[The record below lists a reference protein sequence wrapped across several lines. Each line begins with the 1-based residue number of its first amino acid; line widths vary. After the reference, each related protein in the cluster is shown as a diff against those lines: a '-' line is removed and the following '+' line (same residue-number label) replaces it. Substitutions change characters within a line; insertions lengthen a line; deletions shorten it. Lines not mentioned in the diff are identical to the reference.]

1 MRAKEFLLEYN
12 RQKTVQ
18 MMGPQIVNAFMTGGD
33 KRTYEFY
40 NTTYQDAQG
49 NPNTQR
55 ILDDVLTN
63 LENADPT
70 PNKIYTPW
78 LAREYAKGNIKR
90 QEDAI
95 VWAPTY
101 LAKYDRA
108 KRRSDFRQDAKDIM
122 RLTFTQFANIMSN
135 YVEPAAPIKD
145 RGKVEQVFKDANV
158 RVLVPHDEQA
168 ACYYGQ
174 GTMWCTA
181 ATQGR
186 NYYEQYA
193 RQGKLYILLPQ
204 QPKYDGEKYQ
214 LHFASGQFMDE
225 EDEPVDITDLLSV
238 RFPEL
243 LPFFMEREPSM
254 RGLVVFAEDKVL
266 NDIATKIQELAH
278 DFISEMIIEWE
289 MNDDSFREWQ
299 WEEAINM
306 GLVTEKM
313 LDELSEDQ
321 IWDIIHEN
329 DKIND
334 YGDYNPDARY
344 TVKLLQNSIDLSP
357 REIKQFAAQ
366 MASEEYDGDGEPV
379 HISEMDELFKFAV
392 EQYFGGGGYGSTRSR
407 GNNDHGLSEWLYK
420 HIQVKA
426 DGTVKYIPR

>member
-1 MRAKEFLLEYN
+1 MRAVEFLLEYN

-33 KRTYEFY
+33 KRTYELY
-40 NTTYQDAQG
+40 NTTYQDGQG

-55 ILDDVLTN
+55 ILNDVLTN

-95 VWAPTY
+95 VWGPTY

-108 KRRSDFRQDAKDIM
+108 KRRSDFRQDARDIM

-135 YVEPAAPIKD
+135 YVEPAAPVKD
-145 RGKVEQVFKDANV
+145 RGQAKQVFKDANV
-158 RVLVPHDEQA
+158 RVIVPEDEQA

-174 GTMWCTA
+174 GTMWCTS

-225 EDEPVDITDLLSV
+225 EDEPVSIDDLLTV

-243 LPFFMEREPSM
+243 LPFFMEREPSI
-254 RGLVVFAEDKVL
+254 RNLVVFADDEVL
-266 NDIATKIQELAH
+266 NNIANRIKELAYEY
-278 DFISEMIIEWE
+278 ISEQMIEWE
-289 MNDDSFREWQ
+289 MNDDTFREWQ
-299 WEEAINM
+299 WEEATRM
-306 GLVTEKM
+306 GIIDPETMTE
-313 LDELSEDQ
+313 DE

-329 DKIND
+329 DKLND
-334 YGDYNPDARY
+334 YSDYNPDVRY
-344 TVKLLQNSIDLSP
+344 TMKLMKNSVDLSP

-379 HISEMDELFKFAV
+379 SISELDELFKFAV
-392 EQYFGGGGYGSTRSR
+392 EQYFGGSGYGGRRSR
-407 GNNDHGLSEWLYK
+407 GNNDYGLSEWLYN
-420 HIQVKA
+420 HIQVKS
-426 DGTVKYIPR
+426 DGTVKYVGR